1 MNSEVSGIAS
11 YLRNDGS
18 IIPSN
23 QNLNSLRMKALGINQ
38 VKPYAKQAL
47 KRENK
52 IIKEMIQKSETTARQ
67 DAMEEMDRS
76 GKEALKGMFNI
87 DGIEFD
93 QIIFDWD

>member
-1 MNSEVSGIAS
+1 
-11 YLRNDGS
+11 
-18 IIPSN
+18 
-23 QNLNSLRMKALGINQ
+23 MKALGINQ

-76 GKEALKGMFNI
+76 EKEALKGMFNI